1 MQRREFISGFSA
13 SALLACAGTARAA
26 SSRRLVLLPAGGCDA
41 GLYSDLNRAL
51 NDKARTKVIVTRGPS
66 TEKAARDV
74 LKNAPNGRFW
84 LGGTSYGGAVALEIL
99 KIAPEPIAG
108 LWLSGFFSTAKGSG
122 RPSAMAKLIA
132 EGQFAEVVRE
142 TGALVSS
149 HGVRAEHV
157 RRRIAHMTEALGAPT
172 LAAQLAAISNRK
184 DTQADLVAFDGPV
197 LLTVGREDPLA
208 SSSEAESL
216 LQLRGGRPT
225 TVAVIN
231 DCGHYA
237 ALEQPVEVSR
247 VLIDWLH

>member
-1 MQRREFISGFSA
+1 
-13 SALLACAGTARAA
+13 
-26 SSRRLVLLPAGGCDA
+26 
-41 GLYSDLNRAL
+41 
-51 NDKARTKVIVTRGPS
+51 
-66 TEKAARDV
+66 
-74 LKNAPNGRFW
+74 
-84 LGGTSYGGAVALEIL
+84 
-99 KIAPEPIAG
+99 
-108 LWLSGFFSTAKGSG
+108 
-122 RPSAMAKLIA
+122 
-132 EGQFAEVVRE
+132 
-142 TGALVSS
+142 
-149 HGVRAEHV
+149 
-157 RRRIAHMTEALGAPT
+157 MTEALGAPT